1 MKIKIDDLNKAVR
14 EELDSYSQE
23 VGEVVDNAVLR
34 VARRCLASIKA
45 KSPDR
50 SEAYKKGWA
59 MAKETMRSRL
69 LAVIY
74 NRKRWFLIHLL
85 ENGHQKAS
93 GGRISGTPHVG
104 PAADQAEQELVSEII
119 RDLGG

>member
-1 MKIKIDDLNKAVR
+1 MRVQIDDLDKAVR
-14 EELDSYSQE
+14 KELENYSQE

-85 ENGHQKAS
+85 ENGHQKAG
-93 GGRISGTPHVG
+93 GGRVEGKPHVA
-104 PAADQAEQELVSEII
+104 PAEAQAERELVSELV
-119 RDLGG
+119 RKLGG

>member
-1 MKIKIDDLNKAVR
+1 MRVQIDDLDKAVR
-14 EELDSYSQE
+14 KELENYSQE
-23 VGEVVDNAVLR
+23 VGELVDNSVLR
-34 VARRCLASIKA
+34 VAKRCLASVRA
-45 KSPDR
+45 NSPVR
-50 SEAYKKGWA
+50 SGAYKKSWA
-59 MAKETMRSRL
+59 LSQEQMRSRL

-74 NRKRWFLIHLL
+74 NRKHWQLIHLL
-85 ENGHQKAS
+85 ENGHQKAG

>member
-1 MKIKIDDLNKAVR
+1 MKVKIDDLDKAVR

-23 VGEVVDNAVLR
+23 VGEAVDNAVLR
-34 VARRCLASIKA
+34 VARHCLASIKA
-45 KSPDR
+45 NSPES

-93 GGRISGTPHVG
+93 GGRVNGKPHVG
-104 PAADQAEQELVSEII
+104 PAADQAERELVSEII
-119 RDLGG
+119 RELGG